1 MADETKTFKQ
11 ITDTIIP
18 AIGGKDN
25 AIEAFHCA
33 TRLRINLKDTSKV
46 DKETLMNMPLVKGV
60 NINPTNK
67 QLQIIFGPGLVDR
80 VTAYFIK
87 HTRIPAAG
95 DSGDAEDVKEVGEN
109 DTKKKKGW
117 FQNFLDDLTGVF
129 TEILPGILAGGIL
142 IGLNNLLTQKVFGSQ
157 SIIQMVP
164 GLSGVSK
171 IIGIGAG
178 GIFAMLPLIVCYSA
192 TKRYGGRPVLGLAIG
207 AVMIR
212 HHYHQC
218 QMLPLVQL
226 SQ

>member
-1 MADETKTFKQ
+1 
-11 ITDTIIP
+11 
-18 AIGGKDN
+18 
-25 AIEAFHCA
+25 
-33 TRLRINLKDTSKV
+33 
-46 DKETLMNMPLVKGV
+46 
-60 NINPTNK
+60 
-67 QLQIIFGPGLVDR
+67 
-80 VTAYFIK
+80 
-87 HTRIPAAG
+87 
-95 DSGDAEDVKEVGEN
+95 
-109 DTKKKKGW
+109 
-117 FQNFLDDLTGVF
+117 
-129 TEILPGILAGGIL
+129 
-142 IGLNNLLTQKVFGSQ
+142 
-157 SIIQMVP
+157 MVP